1 MYSLALVNER
11 PPPFFLL
18 IGLSLDFC
26 VKLPLTVVSLLGDLT
41 AQYADVNT
49 VSVSSAQNLSQDQ
62 QDDECLLPRGAACH
76 WL

>member
-1 MYSLALVNER
+1 MTH
-11 PPPFFLL
+11 PFFLL

-49 VSVSSAQNLSQDQ
+49 GSVSSAQNLSQDQ
-62 QDDECLLPRGAACH
+62 QDDECLLPKGSR
-76 WL
+76 LSLVIVKV